1 MKYNDKKSYICNVL
15 SYVVVVVVV
24 VVVVMY

>member
-1 MKYNDKKSYICNVL
+1 MKYNDKKSYFCNVL

-24 VVVVMY
+24 VVVMY